1 MSKRTDRKKVILI
14 TGASSGIGKVCAEH
28 LAQEGH
34 LVFGTSRRAPFPPE
48 EPRPGRPRMLQMDV
62 NEEESVQRGVDF
74 ILEEAG
80 QLDAVV
86 NNAGFGIAGAV
97 EDTSIDEA
105 KELFET
111 NFFGVM
117 RVCRAVLPAMRERRS
132 GLIVNIS
139 SLAGLIGLPYQG
151 LYSATKFA
159 IEGLTEALRIEV
171 QPFDVQV
178 VLIEPGDIRTSF
190 TDNRRMVAGAEA
202 SVYADD
208 CKHMMGIV
216 EIDERNG
223 APAEGVAYLLAR
235 IIAHPA
241 PRLRYRVG
249 PLTQKIAGALKG
261 VIPGRLLEWA
271 LTQYYLR

>member
-1 MSKRTDRKKVILI
+1 MRKRTNHEKVILI

-28 LAQEGH
+28 LAQEH

-48 EPRPGRPRMLQMDV
+48 APRPGYPRMLQMDV
-62 NEEESVQRGVDF
+62 NEEESVQRGVNF
-74 ILEEAG
+74 ILQEAG
-80 QLDAVV
+80 HLDAVV

-97 EDTSIDEA
+97 EDTSIEEA

-117 RVCRAVLPAMRERRS
+117 RVCRAVLPAMRERRA

-139 SLAGLIGLPYQG
+139 SLAGLIGMPYQAM
-151 LYSATKFA
+151 YSATKFA

-171 QPFDVQV
+171 QPFGVHV
-178 VLIEPGDIRTSF
+178 VLIEPGDIHTSF
-190 TDNRRMVAGAEA
+190 TDNRRMVVAAETSA
-202 SVYADD
+202 YADD
-208 CKHMMGIV
+208 CEHMLETV

-223 APAEGVAYLLAR
+223 APAEAVAHLLAR
-235 IIAHPA
+235 IITHPS
-241 PRLRYRVG
+241 PRLRYQVG
-249 PLTQKIAGALKG
+249 PLTQRIAGALKG
-261 VIPGRLLEWA
+261 VLPGGIFEWG